1 MTDNHSDSSLDMNT
15 AKPLEPTHEASPTNT
30 DSLDEESTNLT
41 DGSTTPSL
49 GVDVAEPLAPTQEP
63 TPSDTEDLDDI
74 RHQRDNYEDL
84 LLRKTAEF
92 ENYRRRTERERVELS
107 NAAASD
113 LIMELL
119 PLLDDLERALE
130 AESESPEATAYRDG
144 VKLIH
149 HQLLELLRKR
159 GVTPIE
165 ALGHPFDPNFHQAV
179 LHETSTEHS
188 DGEVTAELRRGY
200 LLGKRLLRPTMVKV
214 AKA

>member
-1 MTDNHSDSSLDMNT
+1 MTDNHSDSSLDINT
-15 AKPLEPTHEASPTNT
+15 AQPLGQTHASSSSNK
-30 DSLDEESTNLT
+30 DSLDKEPATLT
-41 DGSTTPSL
+41 DHSTAPSL
-49 GVDVAEPLAPTQEP
+49 GVDTAEPPALTQES
-63 TPSDTEDLDDI
+63 TSFDTEDLDDI
-74 RHQRDNYEDL
+74 RHQRDNYQDL

-92 ENYRRRTERERVELS
+92 ENYRRRTERERVERS
-107 NAAASD
+107 HTAASD

-130 AESESPEATAYRDG
+130 AKSESPEATAYRDG

-159 GVTPIE
+159 GVAPIE

-188 DGEVTAELRRGY
+188 DGEVTEELRRGY

>member
-1 MTDNHSDSSLDMNT
+1 MTNNHSDSSLDMNT

-63 TPSDTEDLDDI
+63 TPSDTEDLDDL

-188 DGEVTAELRRGY
+188 DGEVTAELRGGY

>member
-63 TPSDTEDLDDI
+63 TPSDTEDLDEI

-179 LHETSTEHS
+179 LHETSAEHS

>member
-1 MTDNHSDSSLDMNT
+1 MTNNHSDSSLDMNT

-63 TPSDTEDLDDI
+63 TPSNTEDLDEI

>member
-159 GVTPIE
+159 GVTLIE

>member
-1 MTDNHSDSSLDMNT
+1 
-15 AKPLEPTHEASPTNT
+15 
-30 DSLDEESTNLT
+30 
-41 DGSTTPSL
+41 
-49 GVDVAEPLAPTQEP
+49 
-63 TPSDTEDLDDI
+63 
-74 RHQRDNYEDL
+74 
-84 LLRKTAEF
+84 
-92 ENYRRRTERERVELS
+92 
-107 NAAASD
+107 
-113 LIMELL
+113 MELL

-130 AESESPEATAYRDG
+130 TKSKSSEAAAYRDG

-179 LHETSTEHS
+179 LHEASTEHS